1 MRYLA
6 AYLLLQLGGNATPSA
21 DDIKKVLG
29 SVGVDLDAEKAN
41 KVIKQLAGK
50 NIEEV
55 IAEGECRSGRL
66 GCRFSCRFDRFPA
79 LHL

>member
-55 IAEGECRSGRL
+55 IAEGECTL
-66 GCRFSCRFDRFPA
+66 AFD
-79 LHL
+79 LTVDSTV